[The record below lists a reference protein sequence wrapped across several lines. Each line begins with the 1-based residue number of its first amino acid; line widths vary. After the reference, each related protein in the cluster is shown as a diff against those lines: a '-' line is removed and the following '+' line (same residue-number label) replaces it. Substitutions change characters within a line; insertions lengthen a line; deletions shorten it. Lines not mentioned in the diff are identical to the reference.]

1 MSVGWS
7 WIALA
12 SAMGHEGATQVL
24 EDHVGECF
32 KNWKPVDSL
41 KAENPMDEPI
51 PDLLIKVADVLHFL
65 GRYRESNVL
74 ILLSRWL
81 RARGIDTD
89 DRLQFAMLAAE
100 EDAHRSASTARSYD
114 AAQRDA
120 SITVEEFKRATG
132 PDAYAPQST
141 EPKERP

>member
-51 PDLLIKVADVLHFL
+51 PDLLLKVANVLHFL

-81 RARGIDTD
+81 RARGIETD
-89 DRLQFAMLAAE
+89 EVLEGAVEAAE
-100 EDAHRSASTARSYD
+100 RDVSRAVEDLKRSA
-114 AAQRDA
+114 
-120 SITVEEFKRATG
+120 G
-132 PDAYAPQST
+132 PDAYHEST
-141 EPKERP
+141 ETPERKP

>member
-1 MSVGWS
+1 M
-7 WIALA
+7 IALA

-24 EDHVGECF
+24 EDHVEECF
-32 KNWKPVDSL
+32 KNWQPVDSL

-81 RARGIDTD
+81 RARGIATD
-89 DRLQFAMLAAE
+89 ETLQRAVEAAE
-100 EDAHRSASTARSYD
+100 
-114 AAQRDA
+114 RDMPPF
-120 SITVEEFKRATG
+120 IV
-132 PDAYAPQST
+132 APQSMET
-141 EPKERP
+141 PERSK